1 MQRGFTVEA
10 AEVAVVGSVTDY
22 QNRVSRS
29 KGERPPVLKNAR
41 EMFEGAPPPKTVSE
55 AVREKP

>member
-1 MQRGFTVEA
+1 MQRGFAIEA
-10 AEVAVVGSVTDY
+10 AEVAVVSSVKDY

-41 EMFEGAPPPKTVSE
+41 EMFEGVPPAKTVSE
-55 AVREKP
+55 AVKEKP